1 MSAFEVLEQFGV
13 PISMCIAFGLFIY
26 KQNQWI
32 QNDLKKDMEDQAK
45 RIENIVVGLINA
57 QKKTTNRLWKRTRQ
71 VRGKLQKFNNNN
83 TKTEWKWVK
92 KKMNKDLRN
101 YRDSVMTHLEY
112 IKEKVDA
119 NHKHLISVNGR
130 LRKAENNI
138 TAMKTVGIT
147 LYAVLGAILTWLGL
161 K

>member
-57 QKKTTNRLWKRTRQ
+57 QKK
-71 VRGKLQKFNNNN
+71 
-83 TKTEWKWVK
+83 
-92 KKMNKDLRN
+92 N
-101 YRDSVMTHLEY
+101 YKQTLE
-112 IKEKVDA
+112 
-119 NHKHLISVNGR
+119 
-130 LRKAENNI
+130 ENSQ
-138 TAMKTVGIT
+138 G
-147 LYAVLGAILTWLGL
+147 
-161 K
+161 